1 MNEMYWLT
9 RLTSIVNLG
18 GLFCFFGWLTLIV
31 FSICYFIINSEYNT
45 SGYESDKKWVDFW
58 AKCIKVSSI
67 FAIIGTIITIFVPT
81 TKEAFMIWGVGS
93 TIDYIKSNEK
103 AQQLP
108 DKCID
113 YLDAWVEQ
121 ITKEK
126 NE

>member
-1 MNEMYWLT
+1 MSEMYWLT
-9 RLTSIVNLG
+9 RLTSIVDLG
-18 GLFCFFGWLTLIV
+18 SILACLGWSIV
-31 FSICYFIINSEYNT
+31 IVISIGYFVMNCEDDIDE
-45 SGYESDKKWVDFW
+45 EWADFW
-58 AKCIKVSSI
+58 KKCIKTTSI

-126 NE
+126 